1 MEKYTFEFDTNS
13 YDIDISNY
21 MNDEKNEINLIN
33 GLTHKDIIYLLKH
46 LENTDFDIAYY
57 DQACQ
62 NCLNGIAEKTKYFKF
77 LEYSFYAFTK
87 NDVYVV
93 SNISE
98 EYKNTSFKKMLK
110 KGVVDNSYII
120 SIIVCIKCGKYS
132 IEIEECEA

>member
-1 MEKYTFEFDTNS
+1 MDKYTFEFDTNS

-33 GLTHKDIIYLLKH
+33 GLTHKNIIDLLKH
-46 LENTDFDIAYY
+46 RENIDFDIAYY
-57 DQACQ
+57 DQTCQ
-62 NCLNGIAEKTKYFKF
+62 HCLNGVLEKSKYFQF

-110 KGVVDNSYII
+110 KDIVDTSYII
-120 SIIVCIKCGKYS
+120 SIIVCIKCGKYT
-132 IEIEECEA
+132 IEIEECEC